1 MTPYTIFFKP
11 VRFRDF
17 SLLFYIPSPTILP
30 TIMNTKEWRKN
41 ILHKCLSL
49 LWCTE
54 TTTTSAC
61 VKIMILS
68 SWLHLSWFWDL
79 KKYLNAT
86 KQLCD
91 KNTSATVKLRVF
103 VFRSIFLFCH
113 FVFWHNLLFVCFL
126 FSISR
131 ISSDIKWYFNKR
143 VFSNHGSYK
152 SYSGCSYLC

>member
-1 MTPYTIFFKP
+1 
-11 VRFRDF
+11 
-17 SLLFYIPSPTILP
+17 
-30 TIMNTKEWRKN
+30 MN
-41 ILHKCLSL
+41 IVHKCLSL

-113 FVFWHNLLFVCFL
+113 FVFWHNLLFVCFFCFQYL
-126 FSISR
+126 VYQVISNDISIKESSQTTVHTKVIQDAHVCVNLTLHKKWSFPLK
-131 ISSDIKWYFNKR
+131 ISSLN
-143 VFSNHGSYK
+143 VTK
-152 SYSGCSYLC
+152 SAGNCGFGHIYWRNP